1 MKKIL
6 FVLTCLFAS
15 VAMMASITVTGTVIS
30 AEDGLPVIGASV
42 VEKGTSNGTIT
53 DFDGMY
59 ELTVADNAVL
69 VFSYVGLTSQELKV
83 SGPKMDVT
91 LKGDA
96 IAMEEVVVTA
106 MGVVQEKKRLNFAV
120 QNIGGESLN
129 ESQNSNFVNSLQ
141 GKIAG
146 VSVTNAGG
154 SPNSGS
160 QIIIR
165 GISSINNSQSNEP
178 LFILDGVP
186 VNGGAAAAADI
197 NPNDIENITVLKG
210 AAAAALY
217 GQDAANGVI
226 MITTKQGE
234 AGKIKVQANGSW
246 QWDTPTRLPELQQ
259 TYGPGSQGFYKEK
272 TSGGWGPMLNE
283 GEQIYDNIG
292 NFFRTG
298 FYQKYDFSVNG
309 GTEKFQ
315 AYASANWSKSEGII
329 PEDYKQRFG
338 ALIKASYSPAKWIS
352 FAMNINVSDTKSR
365 STSGVSS
372 AYSWPITDDITDY
385 ERADGFP
392 RFRSL
397 PDVEKYNAP
406 YSPLYGIYNDGGVAK
421 ATRNVINGSVTLKP
435 VKNLQIIGRVSY
447 DIKNTTSESYT
458 VPRWDDTYVVQSLTQ
473 PVAPTVPTAPNA
485 HTCPN
490 CQNEHMCPTCQ
501 AAYEEQMKQY
511 AKDYEAFGKDS
522 LAYLSYLDYMKN
534 EYPYNYVL
542 TSEDIKNM
550 SKSSLGAISA
560 STGRSQLF
568 TAGVNANYKIELP
581 KDFSIDLMAGAE
593 LKMSEGFST
602 SVYGVDFIVPGT
614 YSLSNTNKD
623 EVYLSDRTLGHSGR
637 NRFGYFGEIRA
648 DYKGL
653 ASLSV
658 TGRWD
663 WSSTLAPQV
672 QYDEQGNEMLD
683 AEGNVIK
690 KHKPFFYPS
699 VTGGIILS
707 ELIPGLNETKNNWF
721 SYWKLRGNYAV
732 VGKDAPAYLYDRRF
746 KQFGTYPDGGYGID
760 PTMSSASTGLEP
772 EMSYSWEIGMDV
784 KFFDNRT
791 RLDVAYYNTK
801 VDNQIVTVRVSPSSG
816 YILQT
821 RNEGAIRNQGVE
833 FTLEQDILRRKN
845 FNWTVGLNFGLN
857 RGTVDKLPE
866 DVAEITGPQYGDVF
880 TSAYLGGSTTALTG
894 KDYARNAAG
903 QVIVDENGYPKIDP
917 NKNKLIGNRE
927 AKFQAG
933 LNSSMNI
940 YGVQFSFLF
949 DGRLGGDVLNVT
961 GRNLISNGNSKM
973 LEQYRGRQVVFEGVT
988 EHTDEA
994 GNVYYEQNTKP
1005 ITLDYTT
1012 IVNYFYNVSTNF
1024 IEDGSYIRLSYVTLG
1039 YDFAKLMK
1047 QQKFF
1052 KGLKLNFTCNN
1063 VFLLTKY
1070 TGTDPVC
1077 NASTGQGGTGSAG
1090 IDNTPIPNTR
1100 SYNIS
1105 LTASF

>member
-1 MKKIL
+1 MKKLL
-6 FVLTCLFAS
+6 FVLTCSLLS
-15 VAMMASITVTGTVIS
+15 VAMMASVTVSGVVIS
-30 AEDGLPVIGASV
+30 TEDGLPVIGASV
-42 VEKGTSNGTIT
+42 LEKGTSNGTIT

-59 ELTVADNAVL
+59 ELTVQDGAVL
-69 VFSYVGLTSQELKV
+69 VVSYVGLKTQEVKV
-83 SGPKMDVT
+83 TGPQMDIR
-91 LKGDA
+91 LSADA

-165 GISSINNSQSNEP
+165 GISSVNNSQSNEP

-186 VNGGAAAAADI
+186 VNGGATAAADI

-246 QWDTPTRLPELQQ
+246 QWDTPTRLPELQD
-259 TYGPGSQGFYKEK
+259 TYMPGSQGFYRDK
-272 TSGGWGPMLNE
+272 TSGGWGPMLSDDQ
-283 GEQIYDNIG
+283 QIYDNIG
-292 NFFRTG
+292 NFLKTG

-309 GTEKFQ
+309 GSEKFQ

-338 ALIKASYSPAKWIS
+338 ALIKAQFSPADWVT
-352 FAMNINVSDTKSR
+352 FAMNINISDTKSR
-365 STSGVSS
+365 STSGVGS
-372 AYSWPITDDITDY
+372 AYSWPITDDMTDY
-385 ERADGFP
+385 QREDGFP
-392 RFRSL
+392 RFRYL
-397 PDVEKYNAP
+397 PDIEKYNAP
-406 YSPLYGIYNDGGVAK
+406 VSPLYGIYNDGGVAK

-435 VKNLQIIGRVSY
+435 VKNLQIVGRVSY
-447 DIKNTTSESYT
+447 DIKNTTSESYS
-458 VPRWDDTYVVQSLTQ
+458 VPRWDDTYVRPSIGK
-473 PVAPTVPTAPNA
+473 PTAPTLPTAPDHEKNK
-485 HTCPN
+485 CPN
-490 CQNEHMCPTCQ
+490 CKESHTCPTCQ
-501 AAYEEQMKQY
+501 ANYDAAM
-511 AKDYEAFGKDS
+511 KDYNTQRSQFLKDS
-522 LAYLSYLDYMKN
+522 LSYVDYSEWLVN
-534 EYPYNYVL
+534 EYPYNYIL
-542 TSEDIKNM
+542 TSDDVKNM
-550 SKSSLGAISA
+550 SKSSFGSISA

-568 TAGVNANYKIELP
+568 TAGVNASYKIELP
-581 KDFSIDLMAGAE
+581 KDFSIDVMAGAE

-602 SVYGVDFIVPGT
+602 SVYGVDFIIPGT
-614 YSLSNTNKD
+614 YSLSNTNSN
-623 EVYLSDRTLGHSGR
+623 EVYLTDRTLGHSGR
-637 NRFGYFGEIRA
+637 RRFGYFGEIRG

-663 WSSTLAPQV
+663 WSSTI
-672 QYDEQGNEMLD
+672 N
-683 AEGNVIK
+683 NN
-690 KHKPFFYPS
+690 PFFYPS

-760 PTMSSASTGLEP
+760 PTMSSASRDLQP
-772 EMSYSWEIGMDV
+772 EMSYSWEVGMDI
-784 KFFDNRT
+784 KFFDNKT

-821 RNEGAIRNQGVE
+821 RNEGVITNQGVE
-833 FTLEQDILRRKN
+833 FTLEQDVLKRKN
-845 FNWTVGLNFGLN
+845 LNWTLGLNFGLN
-857 RGTVDKLPE
+857 RGKVVGLPE
-866 DVAEITGPQYGDVF
+866 DVHEITGPQYGDVF

-894 KDYARNAAG
+894 KDYQRNADG
-903 QVIVDENGYPKIDP
+903 QVIVDANGYPKINP
-917 NKNKLIGNRE
+917 NKNELIGNRE

-933 LNSSMNI
+933 LSSSMNI

-961 GRNLISNGNSKM
+961 GRNLISNGNHKM

-988 EHTDEA
+988 EHTDA
-994 GNVYYEQNTKP
+994 DGKVYYEQNRTP

-1012 IVNYFYNVSTNF
+1012 ISNYFYNVSTNF

-1047 QQKFF
+1047 NQKAL

-1063 VFLLTKY
+1063 VFVLTKY

-1100 SYNIS
+1100 SYNLS

>member
-1 MKKIL
+1 MKKL
-6 FVLTCLFAS
+6 FFVLTCSLLS
-15 VAMMASITVTGTVIS
+15 VAMMASVTVSGVVIS
-30 AEDGLPVIGASV
+30 TEDGLPIIGASV
-42 VEKGTSNGTIT
+42 LEKGTSNGTIT

-59 ELTVADNAVL
+59 ELTVQDGAVL
-69 VFSYVGLTSQELKV
+69 VFSYVGMTTQELTV
-83 SGPKMDVT
+83 SGPQMDVR
-91 LKGDA
+91 LSSDA

-165 GISSINNSQSNEP
+165 GISSVNNSQSNEP

-186 VNGGAAAAADI
+186 VNGGASAAADI

-234 AGKIKVQANGSW
+234 AGKIKVQANASW
-246 QWDTPTRLPELQQ
+246 QWDTPTRLPELQS
-259 TYGPGSQGFYKEK
+259 TYMPGSQGFYKEK

-283 GEQIYDNIG
+283 GQQIYDNIG
-292 NFFRTG
+292 NFFKTG
-298 FYQKYDFSVNG
+298 FYHKYDFSVNG

-315 AYASANWSKSEGII
+315 AYASANYSKSEGII

-338 ALIKASYSPAKWIS
+338 ALIKAQFTPADWII
-352 FAMNINVSDTKSR
+352 FAMNINISDTKSR

-385 ERADGFP
+385 QREDGYP
-392 RFRSL
+392 RFRYL

-406 YSPLYGIYNDGGVAK
+406 FSPLYSIYNDGGVAK

-435 VKNLQIIGRVSY
+435 VKNLTIIGRVSY
-447 DIKNTTSESYT
+447 DIKNTTSESYV
-458 VPRWDDTYVVQSLTQ
+458 VPRWDDSYVLPTVTQ
-473 PVAPTVPTAPNA
+473 PTKPTLPTAPSVHA
-485 HTCPN
+485 CPDCN
-490 CQNEHMCPTCQ
+490 GEHMCPTCEANYQ
-501 AAYEEQMKQY
+501 SALSQY
-511 AKDYEAFGKDS
+511 NKDYAVFRSDS
-522 LAYLSYLDYMKN
+522 LSYNDYLDYMKN

-560 STGRSQLF
+560 SEGRSQLF
-568 TAGVNANYKIELP
+568 TAGFNASYKIELP
-581 KDFSIDLMAGAE
+581 KDFSIDVMAGGE

-602 SVYGVDFIVPGT
+602 SVYGQDFIIPGT
-614 YSLSNTNKD
+614 YSLSNTNRD
-623 EVYLSDRTLGHSGR
+623 YMELSDRTLGHSGR
-637 NRFGYFGEIRA
+637 RRFGYFGEIRG

-663 WSSTLAPQV
+663 WSSTI
-672 QYDEQGNEMLD
+672 N
-683 AEGNVIK
+683 NN
-690 KHKPFFYPS
+690 PFFYPS
-699 VTGGIILS
+699 ITGGVILS
-707 ELIPGLNETKNNWF
+707 ELIPGMNETKNNWL
-721 SYWKLRGNYAV
+721 SYLKLRGNYAV

-760 PTMSSASTGLEP
+760 PTMSSASMDLAP
-772 EMSYSWEIGMDV
+772 EMSYSWEVGMDL
-784 KFFDNRT
+784 KLFDNKT
-791 RLDVAYYNTK
+791 RLDIAYYSTK

-821 RNEGAIRNQGVE
+821 RNEGAIRNHGVE
-833 FTLEQDILRRKN
+833 FTLDQDIIKRKN
-845 FNWTVGLNFGLN
+845 FNWTMGLNFGLN
-857 RGTVDKLPE
+857 RGKVTYLPE
-866 DVAEITGPQYGDVF
+866 SVAEITGPQYGDVF

-961 GRNLISNGNSKM
+961 GRNLISNGNSKI

-988 EHTDEA
+988 EHTDDA

-1012 IVNYFYNVSTNF
+1012 IINYFYNVSTNF
-1024 IEDGSYIRLSYVTLG
+1024 IEDGSYLRLSYVTLG

-1047 QQKFF
+1047 QQNFF

-1063 VFLLTKY
+1063 VFVLTKY

-1100 SYNIS
+1100 SYNLS

>member
-1 MKKIL
+1 MKKL
-6 FVLTCLFAS
+6 FFVLTCSLMS
-15 VAMMASITVTGTVIS
+15 VAMMASITVRGVVIS
-30 AEDGLPVIGASV
+30 TEDGLPVIGASIL
-42 VEKGTSNGTIT
+42 EKGTSNGTIT

-59 ELTVADNAVL
+59 ELTVQDGAVL
-69 VFSYVGLTSQELKV
+69 VVSYVGMTSQELPV
-83 SGPKMDVT
+83 TGPQMDVR
-91 LKGDA
+91 LSSDA

-120 QNIGGESLN
+120 QNIGGDALTENKSA
-129 ESQNSNFVNSLQ
+129 NFVNSLQ

-146 VSVTNAGG
+146 VSVTNSGG

-165 GISSINNSQSNEP
+165 GISSVNNSQSNEP
-178 LFILDGVP
+178 LFILDGVAIS
-186 VNGGAAAAADI
+186 GGASAAADI

-246 QWDTPTRLPELQQ
+246 QWDEPVGLMEIQD
-259 TYGPGSQGFYKEK
+259 TYMPGSQGFYKDK
-272 TSGGWGPMLNE
+272 TSGGWGPLLNE
-283 GEQIYDNIG
+283 GQQIYDNVG
-292 NFFRTG
+292 NFLKTG
-298 FYQKYDFSVNG
+298 FYHKYDFSVNG

-315 AYASANWSKSEGII
+315 AYASANYSKSEGII
-329 PEDYKQRFG
+329 PEDYKTRFG
-338 ALIKASYSPAKWIS
+338 ALVKASFSPAKWVT
-352 FAMNINVSDTKSR
+352 FNMNINVSDTKSR

-385 ERADGFP
+385 QREDGYP
-392 RFRSL
+392 RFRYL

-406 YSPLYGIYNDGGVAK
+406 VSPLYGIYNDGGVAK
-421 ATRNVINGSVTLKP
+421 ATRNVINGSITLKP
-435 VKNLQIIGRVSY
+435 IKNLQIVGRVSY
-447 DIKNTTSESYT
+447 DIKSTTSESYT
-458 VPRWDDTYVVQSLTQ
+458 VPRWDDTYVRPTITKPTS
-473 PVAPTVPTAPNA
+473 PTVPTAPDSEKNK
-485 HTCPN
+485 CPN
-490 CQNEHMCPTCQ
+490 CGTTHTCPTCQ
-501 AAYEEQMKQY
+501 ANYDKALADYKSQY
-511 AKDYEAFGKDS
+511 SQYLKDS
-522 LAYLSYLDYMKN
+522 VSYEDYTDWLIN
-534 EYPYNYVL
+534 EYPYNYIL
-542 TSEDIKNM
+542 TSDDIKNM
-550 SKSSLGAISA
+550 SHSSLGAISA

-568 TAGVNANYKIELP
+568 TAGFNASYKIELP
-581 KDFSIDLMAGAE
+581 KDFSIDVMAGGE

-602 SVYGVDFIVPGT
+602 SVYGCDFIIPGT
-614 YSLSNTNKD
+614 YSLSNTNRD
-623 EVYLSDRTLGHSGR
+623 YMELSDRTLGHSGR
-637 NRFGYFGEIRA
+637 RRFGYFGEIRG

-663 WSSTLAPQV
+663 WSSTI
-672 QYDEQGNEMLD
+672 N
-683 AEGNVIK
+683 NN
-690 KHKPFFYPS
+690 PFFYPS

-760 PTMSSASTGLEP
+760 PTMSSASMDLAP
-772 EMSYSWEIGMDV
+772 EMSYSWEIGMDI
-784 KFFDNRT
+784 KFFDNKT

-821 RNEGAIRNQGVE
+821 RNEGVITNQGVE
-833 FTLEQDILRRKN
+833 FTLDQDIIKRKN
-845 FNWTVGLNFGLN
+845 FNWTMGLNFGLN
-857 RGTVDKLPE
+857 RGTVVGLPE
-866 DVAEITGPQYGDVF
+866 DVHEITGPQYGDVF

-894 KDYARNAAG
+894 KDYQRNAEG
-903 QVIVDENGYPKIDP
+903 QVIVDENGYPKINP
-917 NKNKLIGNRE
+917 NKNELIGNRE

-961 GRNLISNGNSKM
+961 ARNMISNGNSSM
-973 LEQYRGRQVVFEGVT
+973 LEKYRGRQVVFEGVT
-988 EHTDEA
+988 EHTDDA

-1012 IVNYFYNVSTNF
+1012 IINYFYNVSTNF
-1024 IEDGSYIRLSYVTLG
+1024 VEDGSYIRLSYVTLG

-1047 QQKFF
+1047 NQTALKA
-1052 KGLKLNFTCNN
+1052 LKLNFTCNN

-1070 TGTDPVC
+1070 TGSDPVC

-1100 SYNIS
+1100 SYNLS

>member
-1 MKKIL
+1 MKKL
-6 FVLTCLFAS
+6 FFVLTCSLLS
-15 VAMMASITVTGTVIS
+15 VAMMASVTVSGVVIS
-30 AEDGLPVIGASV
+30 TEDGLPIIGASV
-42 VEKGTSNGTIT
+42 LEKGTSNGTIT

-59 ELTVADNAVL
+59 ELTVQDGAVL
-69 VFSYVGLTSQELKV
+69 VFSYVGMTTQELTV
-83 SGPKMDVT
+83 SGPQMDVR
-91 LKGDA
+91 LSSDA

-165 GISSINNSQSNEP
+165 GISSVNNSQSNEP

-186 VNGGAAAAADI
+186 VNGGASAAADI

-246 QWDTPTRLPELQQ
+246 QWDTPTRLPELQS

-283 GEQIYDNIG
+283 GQQIYDNIG
-292 NFFRTG
+292 NFLKTG
-298 FYQKYDFSVNG
+298 FYHKYDFSVNG

-338 ALIKASYSPAKWIS
+338 ALIKAQFTPADWVT
-352 FAMNINVSDTKSR
+352 FAMNINISDTKSR

-372 AYSWPITDDITDY
+372 AYAWPITDDITDY
-385 ERADGFP
+385 QREDGYP
-392 RFRSL
+392 RFRYL

-406 YSPLYGIYNDGGVAK
+406 ISPLYGIYNDGGVAK

-435 VKNLQIIGRVSY
+435 VKNLTIVGRVSY

-458 VPRWDDTYVVQSLTQ
+458 APRWDDTYVR
-473 PVAPTVPTAPNA
+473 PTVTKPTAPTLPTA
-485 HTCPN
+485 PTDHKCPD
-490 CQNEHMCPTCQ
+490 CDGMHLCPTCE
-501 AAYEEQMKQY
+501 ANYNNAMSAYKS
-511 AKDYEAFGKDS
+511 DYSKYLRDS
-522 LAYLSYLDYMKN
+522 LSYLDYTDWMLN
-534 EYPYNYVL
+534 EYPYNYIL

-550 SKSSLGAISA
+550 SHSSLGAISA

-568 TAGVNANYKIELP
+568 TAGFNASYKVELP
-581 KDFSIDLMAGAE
+581 KDFSIDVMAGGE
-593 LKMSEGFST
+593 MKMSEGFST
-602 SVYGVDFIVPGT
+602 SVYGCDFIIPGT
-614 YSLSNTNKD
+614 YSLSNTNR
-623 EVYLSDRTLGHSGR
+623 EYMELSDRTLGHSGR
-637 NRFGYFGEIRA
+637 RRFGYFGEIRG

-663 WSSTLAPQV
+663 WSSTI
-672 QYDEQGNEMLD
+672 N
-683 AEGNVIK
+683 NN
-690 KHKPFFYPS
+690 PFFYPS
-699 VTGGIILS
+699 ITGGVILS
-707 ELIPGLNETKNNWF
+707 ELIPGMNETKNNWL
-721 SYWKLRGNYAV
+721 SYLKLRGNYAV

-760 PTMSSASTGLEP
+760 PTMSSASMDLAP
-772 EMSYSWEIGMDV
+772 EMSYSWEVGMDI
-784 KFFDNRT
+784 KFFDNKT
-791 RLDVAYYNTK
+791 RLDVAYYSTK

-821 RNEGAIRNQGVE
+821 RNEGAIRNHGVE
-833 FTLEQDILRRKN
+833 FTLDQDIIKRKH
-845 FNWTVGLNFGLN
+845 FNWTMGLNFGLN
-857 RGTVDKLPE
+857 RGKVTFLPE
-866 DVAEITGPQYGDVF
+866 SVAEITGPQYGDVF

-894 KDYARNAAG
+894 KDYARNAEG

-961 GRNLISNGNSKM
+961 GRNLISNGNHKI

-1047 QQKFF
+1047 NQKLF
-1052 KGLKLNFTCNN
+1052 KGLKFNFTCNN
-1063 VFLLTKY
+1063 VFVLTKY

-1100 SYNIS
+1100 SYNLS

>member
-1 MKKIL
+1 MKKL
-6 FVLTCLFAS
+6 FFVLTCSLLS
-15 VAMMASITVTGTVIS
+15 VAMMASVTVRGVVIS
-30 AEDGLPVIGASV
+30 TDDGLPVIGASV
-42 VEKGTSNGTIT
+42 LEKGTSNGTIT

-59 ELTVADNAVL
+59 ELTVQDGAVL
-69 VFSYVGLTSQELKV
+69 VVSYVGMTTQEVKV
-83 SGPKMDVT
+83 TGPQMDVR
-91 LKGDA
+91 LSSDA

-120 QNIGGESLN
+120 QNIGGEALN

-165 GISSINNSQSNEP
+165 GISSVNNSQSNEP

-186 VNGGAAAAADI
+186 VNGGASAAADI

-246 QWDTPTRLPELQQ
+246 QWDQATRLPELQS

-283 GEQIYDNIG
+283 GQQIYDNIG
-292 NFFRTG
+292 NFLKTG
-298 FYQKYDFSVNG
+298 FYHKYDFSVNG

-338 ALIKASYSPAKWIS
+338 ALVKASFTPADWVT
-352 FAMNINVSDTKSR
+352 FNMNINVSDTKSR

-372 AYSWPITDDITDY
+372 AYAWPITDDITDY
-385 ERADGFP
+385 QREDGYP
-392 RFRSL
+392 RFRYL

-406 YSPLYGIYNDGGVAK
+406 ISPLYGIYNDGGVAK

-435 VKNLQIIGRVSY
+435 VKNLTIVGRVSY

-458 VPRWDDTYVVQSLTQ
+458 APRWDDTYVR
-473 PVAPTVPTAPNA
+473 PTVTKPTAPTLPTA
-485 HTCPN
+485 PTDHKCPD
-490 CQNEHMCPTCQ
+490 CDGMHLCPTCE
-501 AAYEEQMKQY
+501 ANYNNAMSAYKS
-511 AKDYEAFGKDS
+511 DYSKYLRDS
-522 LAYLSYLDYMKN
+522 LSYLDYTDWMLN
-534 EYPYNYVL
+534 EYPYNYIL

-550 SKSSLGAISA
+550 SHSSLGAISA

-568 TAGVNANYKIELP
+568 TAGFNASYKVELP
-581 KDFSIDLMAGAE
+581 KDFSIDVMAGGE
-593 LKMSEGFST
+593 MKMSEGFST
-602 SVYGVDFIVPGT
+602 SVYGCDFIIPGT
-614 YSLSNTNKD
+614 YSLSNTNR
-623 EVYLSDRTLGHSGR
+623 EYMELSDRTLGHSGR
-637 NRFGYFGEIRA
+637 RRFGYFGEIRG

-663 WSSTLAPQV
+663 WSSTI
-672 QYDEQGNEMLD
+672 N
-683 AEGNVIK
+683 NN
-690 KHKPFFYPS
+690 PFFYPS
-699 VTGGIILS
+699 ITGGVILS
-707 ELIPGLNETKNNWF
+707 ELIPGMNETKNNWL
-721 SYWKLRGNYAV
+721 SYLKLRGNYAV

-760 PTMSSASTGLEP
+760 PTMSSASMDLAP
-772 EMSYSWEIGMDV
+772 EMSYSWEVGMDI
-784 KFFDNRT
+784 KFFDNKT
-791 RLDVAYYNTK
+791 RLDVAYYSTK

-821 RNEGAIRNQGVE
+821 RNEGAIRNHGVE
-833 FTLEQDILRRKN
+833 FTLDQDIIKRKH
-845 FNWTVGLNFGLN
+845 FNWTMGLNFGLN
-857 RGTVDKLPE
+857 RGKVTFLPE
-866 DVAEITGPQYGDVF
+866 SVAEITGPQYGDVF

-894 KDYARNAAG
+894 KDYARNAEG

-961 GRNLISNGNSKM
+961 GRNLISNGNHKI

-1047 QQKFF
+1047 NQKLF
-1052 KGLKLNFTCNN
+1052 KGLKFNFTCNN
-1063 VFLLTKY
+1063 VFVLTKY

-1100 SYNIS
+1100 SYNLS

>member
-6 FVLTCLFAS
+6 FILTCSLLS
-15 VAMMASITVTGTVIS
+15 VAMMANITVTGTVIS

-42 VEKGTSNGTIT
+42 LEKGTSNGTIT

-69 VFSYVGLTSQELKV
+69 VFSYVGLTSLEKKV

-91 LKGDA
+91 LQSDA
-96 IAMEEVVVTA
+96 LAMEEVVVTA

-120 QNIGGESLN
+120 QNIGGDALTENKS
-129 ESQNSNFVNSLQ
+129 SNFVNSLQ

-165 GISSINNSQSNEP
+165 GISSVNNSQSNEP
-178 LFILDGVP
+178 LFILDGVAIS
-186 VNGGAAAAADI
+186 GGGSTAADI

-246 QWDTPTRLPELQQ
+246 QWDTPTRLPQLQQ
-259 TYGPGSQGFYKEK
+259 TYGPGAQGFYKDK
-272 TSGGWGPMLNE
+272 TSGGWGPMLGE
-283 GEQIYDNIG
+283 GATIYDNIG
-292 NFFRTG
+292 NFFQTG
-298 FYQKYDFSVNG
+298 FYHKYDFSVTG
-309 GTEKFQ
+309 GSEKFQ
-315 AYASANWSKSEGII
+315 AYASANWSKADGII

-338 ALIKASYSPAKWIS
+338 ALIKASYTPAEWIT
-352 FAMNINVSDTKSR
+352 FQMGVNITDTKSR
-365 STSGVSS
+365 STGGVSS
-372 AYSWPITDDITDY
+372 VYGWPINDDITNY
-385 ERADGFP
+385 KHENGLP
-392 RFRSL
+392 RYRYWS
-397 PDVEKYNAP
+397 DTNKYGSP
-406 YSPLYGIYNDGGVAK
+406 MSPLYSIYEDDGVAK
-421 ATRNVINGSVTLKP
+421 KTRNVINGSVTLKP
-435 VKNLQIIGRVSY
+435 IKNLQIVGRVSY
-447 DIKNTTSESYT
+447 DVSHSSSDSYS
-458 VPRWDDTYVVQSLTQ
+458 VPRWDDSNVVSAVTM
-473 PVAPTVPTAPNA
+473 PTGDAP
-485 HTCPN
+485 
-490 CQNEHMCPTCQ
+490 
-501 AAYEEQMKQY
+501 
-511 AKDYEAFGKDS
+511 KDYVYNPNNLHDKGTPEGAWDEYYQYMAW
-522 LAYLSYLDYMKN
+522 LASTSATEVFPMLGLTGGYMNPENYL
-534 EYPYNYVL
+534 L
-542 TSEDIKNM
+542 TTDDIKNM
-550 SKSSLGAISA
+550 SKSSLGSYSA
-560 STGRSQLF
+560 SSSRSQLF
-568 TAGVNANYKIELP
+568 TAGVNASYKIELP
-581 KDFSIDLMAGAE
+581 KDFSIDVMVGTE
-593 LKMSEGFST
+593 LKMSEGFSM
-602 SVYGVDFIVPGT
+602 SNYGCDFIIPGT
-614 YSLSNTNKD
+614 YSLSNTNRD
-623 EVYLSDRTLGHSGR
+623 WMELSDRTSGHSIR
-637 NRFGYFGEIRA
+637 RRFGYFGEIRG

-663 WSSTLAPQV
+663 WSSTI
-672 QYDEQGNEMLD
+672 N
-683 AEGNVIK
+683 NN
-690 KHKPFFYPS
+690 PFFYPS

-732 VGKDAPAYLYDRRF
+732 VGKDAPANLYDRRF

-760 PTMSSASTGLEP
+760 PTMSSASLDLQP
-772 EMSYSWEIGMDV
+772 EMSYSWEVGMDI
-784 KFFDNRT
+784 KFFDNKT

-821 RNEGAIRNQGVE
+821 RNEGAIRNHGME
-833 FTLEQDILRRKN
+833 FTLDQDVFKRKN
-845 FNWTVGLNFGLN
+845 FNWTLGLNFGLN
-857 RGTVDKLPE
+857 RGTVIGLPE
-866 DVAEITGPQYGDVF
+866 DVHEITGPQYGDVF

-894 KDYARNAAG
+894 KDYQRNAAG
-903 QVIVDENGYPKIDP
+903 QVIVDENGFPKINP
-917 NKNKLIGNRE
+917 NKNELIGNRE

-949 DGRLGGDVLNVT
+949 DGRYGGDVLNVT
-961 GRNLISNGNSKM
+961 GRNLISSGNHKI
-973 LEQYRGRQVVFEGVT
+973 LETYRGRQVVFNGVT
-988 EHTDEA
+988 EHVDEA
-994 GNVYYEQNTKP
+994 GNVTYLPNTKP
-1005 ITLDYTT
+1005 ITLNQTNIT
-1012 IVNYFYNVSTNF
+1012 NYFYNVSTNF
-1024 IEDGSYIRLSYVTLG
+1024 IEDGSYLRLSYVTLG
-1039 YDFAKLMK
+1039 YDFVRLIPN
-1047 QQKFF
+1047 QKVL
-1052 KGLKLNFTCNN
+1052 KALKLNFTCNN
-1063 VFLLTKY
+1063 VFVLTKY

-1090 IDNTPIPNTR
+1090 IDNSPVPSTR

>member
-1 MKKIL
+1 MKKLL
-6 FVLTCLFAS
+6 FVLTCSLLS
-15 VAMMASITVTGTVIS
+15 VAMMASVTVSGVVIS
-30 AEDGLPVIGASV
+30 TEDGLPVIGASV
-42 VEKGTSNGTIT
+42 LEKGTSNGTIT

-59 ELTVADNAVL
+59 ELTVQDGAVL
-69 VFSYVGLTSQELKV
+69 VVSYVGLTTQELTV
-83 SGPKMDVT
+83 SGPQMDVR
-91 LKGDA
+91 LSSDA

-165 GISSINNSQSNEP
+165 GISSVNNSQSNEP

-186 VNGGAAAAADI
+186 VNGGASAAADI

-246 QWDTPTRLPELQQ
+246 QWDTPTRLPELQS

-283 GEQIYDNIG
+283 GQQIYDNIG
-292 NFFRTG
+292 NFLKTG
-298 FYQKYDFSVNG
+298 FYHKYDFSVNG

-338 ALIKASYSPAKWIS
+338 ALVKASFTPADWVT
-352 FAMNINVSDTKSR
+352 FNMNINVSDTKSR

-372 AYSWPITDDITDY
+372 AYAWPITDDITDY
-385 ERADGFP
+385 QREDGYP
-392 RFRSL
+392 RFRYL

-406 YSPLYGIYNDGGVAK
+406 ISPLYGIYNDGGVAK

-435 VKNLQIIGRVSY
+435 VKNLTIVGRVSY

-458 VPRWDDTYVVQSLTQ
+458 APRWDDTYVR
-473 PVAPTVPTAPNA
+473 PTITKPTAPTLPTA
-485 HTCPN
+485 PTDHKCPD
-490 CQNEHMCPTCQ
+490 CDGMHLCPTCE
-501 AAYEEQMKQY
+501 ANYNNAMSAYKS
-511 AKDYEAFGKDS
+511 DYSKYLRDS
-522 LAYLSYLDYMKN
+522 LSYLDYTDWMLN
-534 EYPYNYVL
+534 EYPYNYIL

-550 SKSSLGAISA
+550 SHSSLGAISA

-568 TAGVNANYKIELP
+568 TAGFNASYKVELP
-581 KDFSIDLMAGAE
+581 KDFSIDVMAGGE
-593 LKMSEGFST
+593 MKMSEGFST
-602 SVYGVDFIVPGT
+602 SVYGCDFIIPGT
-614 YSLSNTNKD
+614 YSLSNTNR
-623 EVYLSDRTLGHSGR
+623 EYMELSDRTLGHSGR
-637 NRFGYFGEIRA
+637 RRFGYFGEIRG

-663 WSSTLAPQV
+663 WSSTI
-672 QYDEQGNEMLD
+672 N
-683 AEGNVIK
+683 NN
-690 KHKPFFYPS
+690 PFFYPS
-699 VTGGIILS
+699 ITGGVILS
-707 ELIPGLNETKNNWF
+707 ELIPGMNETKNNWL
-721 SYWKLRGNYAV
+721 SYLKLRGNYAV

-760 PTMSSASTGLEP
+760 PTMSSASMDLAP
-772 EMSYSWEIGMDV
+772 EMSYSWEVGMDI
-784 KFFDNRT
+784 KFFDNKT
-791 RLDVAYYNTK
+791 RLDVAYYSTK

-821 RNEGAIRNQGVE
+821 RNEGAIRNHGVE
-833 FTLEQDILRRKN
+833 FTLDQDIIKRKY
-845 FNWTVGLNFGLN
+845 FNWTMGLNFGLN
-857 RGTVDKLPE
+857 RGKVTYLPE
-866 DVAEITGPQYGDVF
+866 SVAEITGPQYGDVF

-894 KDYARNAAG
+894 KDYARNAEG

-961 GRNLISNGNSKM
+961 GRNLISNGNHKI

-1047 QQKFF
+1047 NQKLF
-1052 KGLKLNFTCNN
+1052 KGLKFNFTCNN
-1063 VFLLTKY
+1063 VFVLTKY

-1100 SYNIS
+1100 SYNLS

>member
-6 FVLTCLFAS
+6 FVLTCLMVS
-15 VAMMASITVTGTVIS
+15 VATMASITVTGTVIS

-42 VEKGTSNGTIT
+42 LEKGTSNGTIT

-69 VFSYVGLTSQELKV
+69 VYSYVGLTSQELKV
-83 SGPKMDVT
+83 SGSVMNVT

-120 QNIGGESLN
+120 QNIGGDALTENKSA
-129 ESQNSNFVNSLQ
+129 NFVNSLQ

-165 GISSINNSQSNEP
+165 GISSVNNSQSNEP
-178 LFILDGVP
+178 LFILDGVAIS
-186 VNGGAAAAADI
+186 GGGSTAADI

-234 AGKIKVQANGSW
+234 QGKIKVQANGSW
-246 QWDTPTRLPELQQ
+246 QWDQAVRLPQLQQ
-259 TYGPGSQGFYKEK
+259 TYGPGAQGFYKDK
-272 TSGGWGPMLNE
+272 TSGGWGPLLSENDV
-283 GEQIYDNIG
+283 IYDNIG
-292 NFFRTG
+292 NFFKTG
-298 FYQKYDFSVNG
+298 FYHKYDFSVNG
-309 GTEKFQ
+309 GSEKFQ
-315 AYASANWSKSEGII
+315 AYASANWSNAEGII
-329 PEDYKQRFG
+329 PEDYKTRFG
-338 ALIKASYSPAKWIS
+338 ALIKASYTPAKWVTFQMGI
-352 FAMNINVSDTKSR
+352 NITDTKSR

-372 AYSWPITDDITDY
+372 VYGWPINDDITNY
-385 ERADGFP
+385 KHENGLP
-392 RFRSL
+392 RYRYWS
-397 PDVEKYNAP
+397 DTQKYSSP
-406 YSPLYGIYNDGGVAK
+406 MSPLYSIYEDDGVAK
-421 ATRNVINGSVTLKP
+421 KTRNVINGSVTLKP
-435 VKNLQIIGRVSY
+435 IKNLQIVGRVSY
-447 DIKNTTSESYT
+447 DVSHSSSDSYSI
-458 VPRWDDTYVVQSLTQ
+458 PRWDDSNVVNTVTMPAGDPPKGYVYDPSNLHDKNTPEGAWDAYNQYMAWLASTSANEVFPMLGLTGGYMH
-473 PVAPTVPTAPNA
+473 PDN
-485 HTCPN
+485 
-490 CQNEHMCPTCQ
+490 
-501 AAYEEQMKQY
+501 
-511 AKDYEAFGKDS
+511 
-522 LAYLSYLDYMKN
+522 YL
-534 EYPYNYVL
+534 L
-542 TSEDIKNM
+542 TTEDIKNM
-550 SKSSLGAISA
+550 SKSSLGSYSA
-560 STGRSQLF
+560 SMSRSQLF
-568 TAGVNANYKIELP
+568 TAGVNASYKIELP
-581 KDFSIDLMAGAE
+581 KDFSIDVMVGTE
-593 LKMSEGFST
+593 LKMSEGFSM
-602 SVYGVDFIVPGT
+602 SNYGCDFIIPGT
-614 YSLSNTNKD
+614 YSLSNTNR
-623 EVYLSDRTLGHSGR
+623 EWMELSDRTSGHSIR
-637 NRFGYFGEIRA
+637 RRFGYFGEIRG

-663 WSSTLAPQV
+663 WSSTI
-672 QYDEQGNEMLD
+672 N
-683 AEGNVIK
+683 NN
-690 KHKPFFYPS
+690 PFFYPS

-732 VGKDAPAYLYDRRF
+732 VGKDAPANLYDRRF

-760 PTMSSASTGLEP
+760 PTMSSASRDLQP
-772 EMSYSWEIGMDV
+772 EMSYSWEIGMDI
-784 KFFDNRT
+784 KFFDNKT

-821 RNEGAIRNQGVE
+821 RNEGAIRNHGVE
-833 FTLEQDILRRKN
+833 FTLDQDIIKRKN
-845 FNWTVGLNFGLN
+845 FNWTLGLNFGLN
-857 RGTVDKLPE
+857 RGTVIGLPE
-866 DVAEITGPQYGDVF
+866 DVHEITGPQYGDVF

-894 KDYARNAAG
+894 KDYQRNAAG
-903 QVIVDENGYPKIDP
+903 QVIVDENGFPKINP
-917 NKNKLIGNRE
+917 NKNELIGNRE

-949 DGRLGGDVLNVT
+949 DGRYGGDVLNVT
-961 GRNLISNGNSKM
+961 GRNLISSGNAKI
-973 LEQYRGRQVVFEGVT
+973 LETYRGRQVVFDGVM
-988 EHTDEA
+988 EVTDEA
-994 GNVYYEQNTKP
+994 GNVSYIPNTKP
-1005 ITLDYTT
+1005 ITLNQTN
-1012 IVNYFYNVSTNF
+1012 IVNYFYQVSSNF
-1024 IEDGSYIRLSYVTLG
+1024 VEDGSYLRLSYVTLG

-1047 QQKFF
+1047 NQKFF

-1063 VFLLTKY
+1063 VFVLTKY

-1090 IDNTPIPNTR
+1090 IDNSPVPSTR

-1105 LTASF
+1105 LSASF

>member
-1 MKKIL
+1 MKKL
-6 FVLTCLFAS
+6 FFVLTCSLLS
-15 VAMMASITVTGTVIS
+15 VAMMASVTVRGVVIS
-30 AEDGLPVIGASV
+30 TDDGLPVIGASV
-42 VEKGTSNGTIT
+42 LEKGTSNGTIT

-59 ELTVADNAVL
+59 ELTVQDGAVL
-69 VFSYVGLTSQELKV
+69 VVSYVGMTTQEVKV
-83 SGPKMDVT
+83 TGPQMDVR
-91 LKGDA
+91 LSSDA

-120 QNIGGESLN
+120 QNIGGEALN

-165 GISSINNSQSNEP
+165 GISSVNNSQSNEP

-186 VNGGAAAAADI
+186 VNGGASAAADI

-246 QWDTPTRLPELQQ
+246 QWDTPTRLPELQS

-283 GEQIYDNIG
+283 GQQIYDNIG
-292 NFFRTG
+292 NFLKTG
-298 FYQKYDFSVNG
+298 FYHKYDFSVNG

-338 ALIKASYSPAKWIS
+338 ALVKASFTPADWVT
-352 FAMNINVSDTKSR
+352 FNMNINVSDTKSR

-372 AYSWPITDDITDY
+372 AYAWPITDDITDY
-385 ERADGFP
+385 QREDGYP
-392 RFRSL
+392 RFRYL

-406 YSPLYGIYNDGGVAK
+406 ISPLYGIYNDGGVAK

-435 VKNLQIIGRVSY
+435 VKNLTIVGRVSY

-458 VPRWDDTYVVQSLTQ
+458 APRWDDTYVR
-473 PVAPTVPTAPNA
+473 PTVTKPTAPTLPTA
-485 HTCPN
+485 PTDHKCPD
-490 CQNEHMCPTCQ
+490 CDGMHLCPTCE
-501 AAYEEQMKQY
+501 ANYNNAMSAYKS
-511 AKDYEAFGKDS
+511 DYSKYLRDS
-522 LAYLSYLDYMKN
+522 LSYLDYTDWMLN
-534 EYPYNYVL
+534 EYPYNYIL

-550 SKSSLGAISA
+550 SHSSLGAISA

-568 TAGVNANYKIELP
+568 TAGFNASYKVELP
-581 KDFSIDLMAGAE
+581 KDFSIDVMAGGE
-593 LKMSEGFST
+593 MKMSEGFST
-602 SVYGVDFIVPGT
+602 SVYGCDFIIPGT
-614 YSLSNTNKD
+614 YSLSNTNR
-623 EVYLSDRTLGHSGR
+623 EYMELSDRTLGHSGR
-637 NRFGYFGEIRA
+637 RRFGYFGEIRG

-663 WSSTLAPQV
+663 WSSTI
-672 QYDEQGNEMLD
+672 N
-683 AEGNVIK
+683 NN
-690 KHKPFFYPS
+690 PFFYPS
-699 VTGGIILS
+699 ITGGVILS
-707 ELIPGLNETKNNWF
+707 ELIPGMNETKNNWL
-721 SYWKLRGNYAV
+721 SYLKLRGNYAV

-760 PTMSSASTGLEP
+760 PTMSSASMDLAP
-772 EMSYSWEIGMDV
+772 EMSYSWEVGMDI
-784 KFFDNRT
+784 KFFDNKT
-791 RLDVAYYNTK
+791 RLDVAYYSTK

-821 RNEGAIRNQGVE
+821 RNEGAIRNHGVE
-833 FTLEQDILRRKN
+833 FTLDQDIIKRKH
-845 FNWTVGLNFGLN
+845 FNWTMGLNFGLN
-857 RGTVDKLPE
+857 RGKVTFLPE
-866 DVAEITGPQYGDVF
+866 SVAEITGPQYGDVF

-894 KDYARNAAG
+894 KDYARNAEG

-961 GRNLISNGNSKM
+961 GRNLISNGNHKI

-1047 QQKFF
+1047 NQKLF
-1052 KGLKLNFTCNN
+1052 KGLKFNFTCNN
-1063 VFLLTKY
+1063 VFVLTKY

-1100 SYNIS
+1100 SYNLS